1 MQSGRCI
8 NYDGES
14 VLFTA
19 AWNKERISKSEI
31 TLNPVTFE
39 ENLKRATIH
48 ISGKV
53 SKENMNKLVDQHMI
67 TTSVMLLF
75 STMKMARAVSWLLL
89 VNLNTTELLNFTTQE
104 QNHGHTKTVSK
115 NMNGFMASQQSISM
129 VLLTCLVVKNFQKN
143 SGFRYKSSL
152 LLNSK
157 RLEIDFTRW
166 NSPSKVVNLAGNKVE
181 KFTLKCVV

>member
-67 TTSVMLLF
+67 TTSVML
-75 STMKMARAVSWLLL
+75 
-89 VNLNTTELLNFTTQE
+89 
-104 QNHGHTKTVSK
+104 
-115 NMNGFMASQQSISM
+115 
-129 VLLTCLVVKNFQKN
+129 
-143 SGFRYKSSL
+143 
-152 LLNSK
+152 
-157 RLEIDFTRW
+157 
-166 NSPSKVVNLAGNKVE
+166 
-181 KFTLKCVV
+181 